1 VSETTRRSLL
11 VGTALALAGVRI
23 AAAQE
28 RRPRRVVLYATSDL
42 LKLVLEA
49 LRERGWVEDRTL
61 VFDWRRVGEEQT
73 EAHIRDDVARGP
85 IDVMVVAGANRLRG
99 AMRAAP
105 ATPIIAL
112 DLESDPVKSGFVK
125 SLGRPGGMVTGIW
138 MDLPEI
144 AGKQLQF
151 ARDIVPGVERV
162 GVIWDDR
169 IGAPQI
175 GEAQAAARAARITL
189 VQRVMR
195 REDDAEAAMKG
206 LATERVQAVVLLT
219 APVVFQA
226 SRRLAELARQQRW
239 PSISPF
245 STFPAEGGLLG
256 YGPDFPAM
264 WRQLAGYVDRVLRGA
279 SAGDLPVERP
289 SKFTFVLNLKTARE
303 IGVTIPR
310 VLLERADEV
319 IR

>member
-1 VSETTRRSLL
+1 VLTTTRRSLI
-11 VGTALALAGVRI
+11 VGTALTLAGAWPAR
-23 AAAQE
+23 AQE

-61 VFDWRRVGEEQT
+61 AFEWRRAGEEQT
-73 EAHIRDDVARGP
+73 EARLREDVARGP
-85 IDVMVVAGANRLRG
+85 IDVIVVAGANRLRA
-99 AMRAAP
+99 AMRVAP
-105 ATPIIAL
+105 AIPIVAL

-125 SLGRPGGMVTGIW
+125 SLGRPGGLVTGIW

-151 ARDIVPGVERV
+151 TRDILPDVERV
-162 GVIWDDR
+162 GIVWDDR
-169 IGAPQI
+169 VGGPQLA
-175 GEAQAAARAARITL
+175 EAQAAARAARITL
-189 VQRVMR
+189 VQHAIR
-195 REDDAEAAMKG
+195 REDDAEPAMKA
-206 LATERVQAVVLLT
+206 LAAERVQAVVLLT

-226 SRRLAELARQQRW
+226 SRRLADLARQHRW

-245 STFPAEGGLLG
+245 STFPADGGLLG

-289 SKFTFVLNLKTARE
+289 SKFTFVLNLRTARE
-303 IGVTIPR
+303 IGITIPR
-310 VLLERADEV
+310 VLLARADEV
-319 IR
+319 IQ

>member
-1 VSETTRRSLL
+1 
-11 VGTALALAGVRI
+11 VGTALTLAGAWPSR
-23 AAAQE
+23 AQE

-61 VFDWRRVGEEQT
+61 AFEWHRTGEEQI
-73 EAHIRDDVARGP
+73 EARIREDVARGP
-85 IDVMVVAGANRLRG
+85 VDVIVVAGANRLRA
-99 AMRAAP
+99 AMRIAP
-105 ATPIIAL
+105 TIPIVAL

-125 SLGRPGGMVTGIW
+125 SLGRPGGLVTGIW

-151 ARDIVPGVERV
+151 TRDVLPDVERV
-162 GVIWDDR
+162 GIVWDDR
-169 IGAPQI
+169 VGGPQLA
-175 GEAQAAARAARITL
+175 EAQAAARGTRITL
-189 VQRVMR
+189 VQRAIR
-195 REDDAEAAMKG
+195 REDDAEPAMKA
-206 LATERVQAVVLLT
+206 LAAERVQAVVLLT

-226 SRRLAELARQQRW
+226 SRRLADLARQHRW

-289 SKFTFVLNLKTARE
+289 SKFTFVLNLRTARE
-303 IGVTIPR
+303 IGITIPR
-310 VLLERADEV
+310 VLLARADEV
-319 IR
+319 IQ